1 MSTLKENVQKVV
13 DANAAI
19 KSALE
24 AKGVTVPAAAK
35 LSDAAALIA
44 SIKTGGGSA
53 ENEWTP
59 PADYPDLTAML
70 AADAE
75 DAVGKVFLLYELT
88 LPGLVTWKIAN
99 ISRYTKVTWLDCE
112 TGVETQY
119 TAANTVVTPTS
130 RFTIMKLYGATKD
143 FIANYESG
151 VPYSSAISGEAVLG
165 FGIRWVAAND
175 CSVKVGY
182 SGWVYRNR
190 RYTYAFDG
198 FTSDKTAYTNNT
210 AERSEVMFRPYKMVT
225 GAGSVANLFQGSRNV
240 RTLKDSLVMGAGATS
255 CSYMFQNCHSL
266 AAVPDALDLSAC
278 TNCTYMFQNCYSL
291 AAVPDA
297 LDLSAC
303 TNCSSMFNNCTS
315 LAAVPDALDLS
326 ACTNCSSM
334 FNACYSLAAVPDA
347 LDLSACTNCSS
358 MFNACT
364 SLAAVPDALDLS
376 ACTNCT
382 YMFQNCTS
390 LAAVPDALDLSAC
403 TNCSYM
409 FNNCTSLAAVPTHL
423 AANGDNNLQISFA
436 SSTLVSKASVEAMAD
451 NLNDLTG
458 SAKPPTVTFSS
469 ATKALFATD
478 EWTALKTKFADKG
491 WNVSPA

>member
-19 KSALE
+19 KSAIA

-44 SIKTGGGSA
+44 SIKTGGGST

-130 RFTIMKLYGATKD
+130 RFTVVKLYGATKD

-151 VPYSSAISGEAVLG
+151 VPYSSAISGESVLG

-175 CSVKVGY
+175 CSFKTGY
-182 SGWVYRNR
+182 GGWVYRNR
-190 RYTYAFDG
+190 RHTYAFDG
-198 FTSDKTAYTNNT
+198 FTLDKTAYTNNT
-210 AERSEVMFRPYKMVT
+210 AERCEAMLRPYKMVT

-240 RTLKDSLVMGAGATS
+240 RTLKDSLVMGAGAT
-255 CSYMFQNCHSL
+255 NCAS
-266 AAVPDALDLSAC
+266 
-278 TNCTYMFQNCYSL
+278 MFQNCYSL

-303 TNCSSMFNNCTS
+303 TNCASMFNS
-315 LAAVPDALDLS
+315 
-326 ACTNCSSM
+326 
-334 FNACYSLAAVPDA
+334 CYSLAAVPDA
-347 LDLSACTNCSS
+347 LDLSACTNCTN
-358 MFNACT
+358 MFNSC
-364 SLAAVPDALDLS
+364 
-376 ACTNCT
+376 C
-382 YMFQNCTS
+382 
-390 LAAVPDALDLSAC
+390 
-403 TNCSYM
+403 
-409 FNNCTSLAAVPTHL
+409 SLAAVPTHL
-423 AANGDNNLQISFA
+423 TANGDNNLQISFA
-436 SSTLVSKASVEAMAD
+436 SSQLVSKASVEAMAD

-469 ATKALFATD
+469 ATKALFTAD
-478 EWTALKTKFADKG
+478 EWTALKTKFADRG

>member
-19 KSALE
+19 KSAIA

-44 SIKTGGGSA
+44 AIKTGGGSA

-75 DAVGKVFLLYELT
+75 DAVGKVFLLYERLGA
-88 LPGLVTWKIAN
+88 PGLVTWKIAN

-130 RFTIMKLYGATKD
+130 RFTIVKLYGATKD

-151 VPYSSAISGEAVLG
+151 VPYSLVKDGETVLG

-175 CSVKVGY
+175 CSMKCGY
-182 SGWVYRNR
+182 AGWVYYNR
-190 RYTYAFDG
+190 RWTYAFDG
-198 FTSDKTAYTNNT
+198 FTIDKTAYTSNT
-210 AERSEVMFRPYKMVT
+210 AERCEAMLRPYKLVAGT
-225 GAGSVANLFQGSRNV
+225 GSVVRLFYQSRGV
-240 RTLKDSLVMGAGATS
+240 RNLKDSLVING
-255 CSYMFQNCHSL
+255 
-266 AAVPDALDLSAC
+266 AC
-278 TNCTYMFQNCYSL
+278 TNCSSMFLNCYL
-291 AAVPDA
+291 LTAVPDA

-303 TNCSSMFNNCTS
+303 TNCSSMFQN
-315 LAAVPDALDLS
+315 
-326 ACTNCSSM
+326 
-334 FNACYSLAAVPDA
+334 CYSL
-347 LDLSACTNCSS
+347 T
-358 MFNACT
+358 
-364 SLAAVPDALDLS
+364 
-376 ACTNCT
+376 
-382 YMFQNCTS
+382 
-390 LAAVPDALDLSAC
+390 
-403 TNCSYM
+403 
-409 FNNCTSLAAVPTHL
+409 AVPTHL
-423 AANGDNNLQISFA
+423 TANGDNNLQISFA

-469 ATKALFATD
+469 ATKALFTTD
-478 EWTALKTKFADKG
+478 EWTALKTKFADRG